1 MSRVFVGM
9 RAIARDLLLIIAL
22 ATAADAPPTLPK
34 SAASRKP
41 ASRPVLKRGGVL
53 SAADAAASAA
63 LADAKAEEPAVVIAD
78 GDATDAAPPPEP
90 VRSGGWIPG
99 GPVVQQLVLLA
110 VLVLVRVGLALW
122 KSHFKGRALPFA
134 SALESVPLLGNA
146 LRLVQQAQAKF
157 AELARSPQGAPV
169 MMVLLIIA
177 TKLVARADARAMDA
191 EAAAAEKP
199 SVEEVTNAEN
209 AAEREADAGAEVGG
223 ANVLLPDAEQ
233 EAEDEGEG
241 EGEDE
246 ADPYE

>member
-1 MSRVFVGM
+1 
-9 RAIARDLLLIIAL
+9 
-22 ATAADAPPTLPK
+22 
-34 SAASRKP
+34 
-41 ASRPVLKRGGVL
+41 
-53 SAADAAASAA
+53 
-63 LADAKAEEPAVVIAD
+63 
-78 GDATDAAPPPEP
+78 
-90 VRSGGWIPG
+90 
-99 GPVVQQLVLLA
+99 VQQLVLLA

-177 TKLVARADARAMDA
+177 TKLVSRADARAMDA
-191 EAAAAEKP
+191 EAAAAEEP
-199 SVEEVTNAEN
+199 GVEEVTDAES
-209 AAEREADAGAEVGG
+209 AAESEADAGADVGG

-241 EGEDE
+241 EGEGEGEDE